1 MGGAAGIDAT
11 TNYRAA
17 SRCLKKDPRERLRD
31 IGDARIELEDALK
44 APRRATGAAGRS
56 PVARASARKYE
67 FDALLSY
74 GPTDGDWAIRLKAAL
89 EERGLNIWLDREQIR
104 PGTIIAD
111 LEAGLEMCKSC
122 VLVVS
127 PDAIRSQWV
136 SDEYHRAV
144 TLAKQKDRP
153 LQVVP
158 VILGK
163 AELPGFLSTR
173 NWVEFLDDTTFDA
186 NLERLIWGITGT
198 KRDAR
203 FHPSVL
209 DPRPK
214 RQRWPIRI
222 FSSGLPWGNT
232 FSGANSK

>member
-1 MGGAAGIDAT
+1 M
-11 TNYRAA
+11 
-17 SRCLKKDPRERLRD
+17 
-31 IGDARIELEDALK
+31 
-44 APRRATGAAGRS
+44 
-56 PVARASARKYE
+56 
-67 FDALLSY
+67 SY
-74 GPTDGDWAIRLKAAL
+74 GPTDADWAIRLKAAL

-104 PGTIIAD
+104 PGDIAD
-111 LEAGLEMCKSC
+111 LEAGLERCKSY

-136 SDEYHRAV
+136 SDEYQRAV

-153 LQVVP
+153 LQVIP

-198 KRDAR
+198 KSRRAGSSIMLHLR
-203 FHPSVL
+203 
-209 DPRPK
+209 RK
-214 RQRWPIRI
+214 RHRWPTRI
-222 FSSGLPWGNT
+222 FSSDRPWANT
-232 FSGANSK
+232 FSGAKSK